1 MQITSGDAVSRSLVA
16 CFRVYRT
23 GLLCVWGLGIKL
35 RGLVRPRDIDCCNPP
50 GERATTLTSR
60 SSIGIASNNA
70 KLALFKSTAESLS
83 IVLLK
88 GTRY

>member
-1 MQITSGDAVSRSLVA
+1 MQITSGDAVSRSLVT
-16 CFRVYRT
+16 CSRVYCT

-35 RGLVRPRDIDCCNPP
+35 RGLVRPRDVDCCNPLKS
-50 GERATTLTSR
+50 GQATTLTSR

-83 IVLLK
+83 IVLFK
-88 GTRY
+88 GTR